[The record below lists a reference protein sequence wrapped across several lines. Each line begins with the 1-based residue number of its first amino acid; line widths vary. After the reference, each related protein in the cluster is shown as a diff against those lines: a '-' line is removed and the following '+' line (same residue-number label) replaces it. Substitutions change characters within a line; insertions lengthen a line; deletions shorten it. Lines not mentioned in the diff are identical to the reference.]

1 MHEFGLMSSIL
12 DTVNASAADAGAS
25 RVVEIR
31 LTIGEMAQVVEEAM
45 VFALEALSEGPLCE
59 GAKLTIESIKPRS
72 RCPECGVEFEHG
84 FYNRACPECGNP
96 LTDIIAGK
104 EMYIDSIEVDI

>member
-12 DTVNASAADAGAS
+12 DTVNASAAEAGAN
-25 RVVEIR
+25 RVTEIR
-31 LTIGEMAQVVEEAM
+31 LTIGEMTQVVEEAM
-45 VFALEALSEGPLCE
+45 VFALEALGEGTLCE
-59 GAKLTIESIKPRS
+59 GAKLTIDFIKPRS
-72 RCPECGVEFEHG
+72 RCPECGTVFEHG